1 MIRCSVNNQVFEN
14 NQQSPEAV
22 GVQVIDTTQTHQ
34 FTLDLPERQQRIQQQ
49 HQLDDRQIHEKMQ
62 QSIREFNHLLTTQLE
77 IQRAYFEQ
85 KIQADRDALAED
97 AELDKLEIANRDLN
111 DLLQADQSKIA
122 KLKRSVADKQEK
134 CQQQDQ
140 RMQKLASD
148 IETKSEMRA
157 NLQADLQALESQNT
171 DLVKEKE
178 LKQL

>member
-1 MIRCSVNNQVFEN
+1 
-14 NQQSPEAV
+14 
-22 GVQVIDTTQTHQ
+22 
-34 FTLDLPERQQRIQQQ
+34 
-49 HQLDDRQIHEKMQ
+49 
-62 QSIREFNHLLTTQLE
+62 
-77 IQRAYFEQ
+77 
-85 KIQADRDALAED
+85 
-97 AELDKLEIANRDLN
+97 
-111 DLLQADQSKIA
+111 LQADQSKIA